1 MLVVFDLVAR
11 SADQINSG
19 LAILSELVVEG
30 QVRLSVRLKL
40 EEASWIVVNVG
51 VAEVVELVGEGVLDV
66 LLELGGVLGEVLVE
80 LARGILELIRCS
92 SSFALADDLVDTAL
106 NISASQVFLL

>member
-30 QVRLSVRLKL
+30 QVRLRVRLKL